1 MTTRTFT
8 SLTISAR
15 CAIASARASGQ
26 AVSADGDTPAPVVV
40 IDAGHGGSNL
50 GAPGQRAGLFEKR
63 VTLAVAHAVERRLS
77 DAGLGVVMTRGRDEY
92 VTLGERVRRA
102 NAAHA
107 RLFVSIH
114 ANARGA
120 SEAAMCASVQGK
132 FWELHRSLF
141 DTQTAWAPMLNPM
154 PTFDSLAVAAKV
166 DPTAWR
172 KCMADH
178 ATRPII
184 DADQDRSSRVGVKST
199 PSFFIGD
206 RALEGAY
213 PADTFRVALDAALAK
228 ARSKD

>member
-1 MTTRTFT
+1 
-8 SLTISAR
+8 
-15 CAIASARASGQ
+15 
-26 AVSADGDTPAPVVV
+26 
-40 IDAGHGGSNL
+40 
-50 GAPGQRAGLFEKR
+50 
-63 VTLAVAHAVERRLS
+63 
-77 DAGLGVVMTRGRDEY
+77 
-92 VTLGERVRRA
+92 
-102 NAAHA
+102 
-107 RLFVSIH
+107 
-114 ANARGA
+114 
-120 SEAAMCASVQGK
+120 MCASVQGK